1 MTFKAPVIIV
11 RQQTLE
17 ISVLKAIYLAPVPL
31 LIIGITAHN
40 GQQSDRCRT
49 YCDHQQLWILE
60 SIGFNFLREK

>member
-1 MTFKAPVIIV
+1 
-11 RQQTLE
+11 
-17 ISVLKAIYLAPVPL
+17 VLKAIYLAPIPL